1 MDLEICNRVLVTLR
15 ESGRHMLFEMLIGT
29 TDSHVSLLLEVREVV
44 PFSKW
49 KLVSQVPKEHWLLSN
64 HRESCYGSG

>member
-29 TDSHVSLLLEVREVV
+29 TGSHVSLLLEVREMTPFGKPEPV
-44 PFSKW
+44 P
-49 KLVSQVPKEHWLLSN
+49 E
-64 HRESCYGSG
+64 EC